1 MQPHASFVV
10 ALLGC
15 TLFAQAEAPAPVQ
28 TPQQLVADVIYN
40 EIQDRGSDSFWE
52 YRSVRVSGTQN
63 VVREQVETPDGPIFR
78 VIESH
83 GSPLDAEEQRRED
96 ARLSEL
102 VQKPGAMA
110 RVQQDHLQ
118 DEERMRKV
126 MEMLPQAF
134 FFEYDGPSQGD
145 QVRIA
150 FRPNPD
156 FTPTNYEA
164 RVIRAMAGTITVNQ
178 RLKRMIDMRGST
190 VERVDFGYGILGH
203 VEKGGTFEIRREQV
217 SATRWKTDLVEV
229 HIQGKVLLLKNVTK
243 DQRESRSDFRPV
255 PHDISLTAA
264 KNLLDH
270 AVSFPTEAT
279 LVRVNASPR

>member
-1 MQPHASFVV
+1 MQPRASFVV

-15 TLFAQAEAPAPVQ
+15 TLFAQAEAPVPAQP
-28 TPQQLVADVIYN
+28 PQQLVADVIYN
-40 EIQDRGSDSFWE
+40 EIQDRGVDSFWE

-63 VVREQVETPDGPIFR
+63 VVREQVETADGPIFR
-78 VIESH
+78 VIEDH
-83 GSPLDAEEQRRED
+83 GNPLDAEEQRRED
-96 ARLSEL
+96 ARLREL

-118 DEERMRKV
+118 DEERMKKV

-134 FFEYDGPSQGD
+134 LFEYDGPSQGD

-150 FRPNPD
+150 FRPNPN

-164 RVIRAMAGTITVNQ
+164 RVIRAMAGTFTVNQ

-217 SATRWKTDLVEV
+217 SATRWKTNLVEV
-229 HIQGKVLLLKNVTK
+229 HIQGKILLLKNVTK

-270 AVSFPTEAT
+270 TVSLPTEAT